1 MGVYMAK
8 KRGVQRDQEEVFL
21 SELSRHGSTRKA
33 CAVAG
38 LSRTWLR
45 AKKLDE
51 EFLEKYTD
59 ALEDSTDR
67 LEETAYSRAR
77 AGDDKLIRYLL
88 DARRYKKDRT
98 VDLGE
103 VTPQINITIGGQNA

>member
-1 MGVYMAK
+1 MAK

-21 SELSRHGSTRKA
+21 SEISRHGSIRKA
-33 CAVAG
+33 CAVSG

-45 AKKLDE
+45 SKKLDE

-67 LEETAYSRAR
+67 LEEVAVSRAR
-77 AGDDKLIRYLL
+77 AGDEKLIRYLL
-88 DARRYKKDRT
+88 DARRYKKDKT

-103 VTPQINITIGGQNA
+103 VSPTINITIGGSGHAG